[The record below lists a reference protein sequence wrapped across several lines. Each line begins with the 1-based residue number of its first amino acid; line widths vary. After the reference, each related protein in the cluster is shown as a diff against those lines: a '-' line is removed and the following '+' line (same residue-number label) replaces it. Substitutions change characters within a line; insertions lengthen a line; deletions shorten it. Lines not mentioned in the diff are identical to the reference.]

1 MATYDE
7 LLAIATTGTVFISRL
22 RVAAVIAAE
31 KVRTEA
37 DTVTNHANR
46 LKWAKTAFQDS
57 ESTARD
63 LLWIVLAQNRGAT
76 SAAILAATDAT
87 IQTAVDAAIDVLAQ
101 G

>member
-7 LLAIATTGTVFISRL
+7 LLTIATTGDVLIRKM

-31 KVRTEA
+31 KIRTEA
-37 DTVTNHANR
+37 DTTPNHANR
-46 LKWAKTAFQDS
+46 LKWAKATFQNG
-57 ESTARD
+57 ESAARD
-63 LLWIVLAQNRGAT
+63 LLWIVLAQNKAVT

-87 IQTAVDAAIDVLAQ
+87 VQTAVDGAIDVLAQ